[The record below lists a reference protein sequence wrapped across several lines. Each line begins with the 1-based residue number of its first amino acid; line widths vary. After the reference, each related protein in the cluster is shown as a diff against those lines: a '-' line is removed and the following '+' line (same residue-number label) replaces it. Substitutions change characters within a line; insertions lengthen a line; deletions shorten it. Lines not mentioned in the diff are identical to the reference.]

1 MSHKYE
7 KKSLL
12 VIRAKDFLLYL
23 FISVEMAGDTV
34 ESKELS
40 LVSETET
47 FKTSYILSSDN
58 LGL

>member
-1 MSHKYE
+1 MRHP
-7 KKSLL
+7 
-12 VIRAKDFLLYL
+12 KDFLLYL
-23 FISVEMAGDTV
+23 FVSVELAGDTT

-47 FKTSYILSSDN
+47 FKTSYMLSPEY